1 MESYARQL
9 ELSTGVRAISHLAA
23 VRRIITLALAH
34 SCTEHRPLPTPG
46 NFRPQLNTRPSPS
59 PSPHVQRRAPDALR
73 TLDDRAS
80 DETAQTPEIALDR
93 LRRQLHEQSMSAP
106 TKPKQAPKGWGSFLQ
121 GAVAGLESRLD
132 TILAEDDQ
140 SSARTRAD
148 DAVRRKVAADQGTA
162 LFPT

>member
-1 MESYARQL
+1 
-9 ELSTGVRAISHLAA
+9 
-23 VRRIITLALAH
+23 
-34 SCTEHRPLPTPG
+34 
-46 NFRPQLNTRPSPS
+46 
-59 PSPHVQRRAPDALR
+59 
-73 TLDDRAS
+73 
-80 DETAQTPEIALDR
+80 
-93 LRRQLHEQSMSAP
+93 MSAP